1 MSKLETNIIAP
12 STGTTLTLGESG
24 DSIVVPSG
32 VTITNNGTQTG
43 FGGTNSPAWSVTT
56 NGSAQSV
63 SVNSRTIVQF
73 NTENFDLG
81 SVFNTST
88 YKATPTSGKYLL
100 TANVTMKPTAAGVYQ
115 MWIQIMKNTTTIAK
129 QGILL
134 SSAEYETNVAQSFD
148 CSVTATANGTD
159 TFHVEVY
166 YYNGTAQVM
175 AIDGNAPQN
184 FSGIKIIE

>member
-1 MSKLETNIIAP
+1 MPLTKIQSLGITDGTIAIADF
-12 STGTTLTLGESG
+12 SATGTPSATTFLRG
-24 DSIVVPSG
+24 DNSWVAA
-32 VTITNNGTQTG
+32 
-43 FGGTNSPAWSVTT
+43 GGANTPAWSVTT
-56 NGSAQSV
+56 NGSSQSI

-81 SVFNTST
+81 SVFNTTT
-88 YKATPTSGKYLL
+88 YKATPTSGKYFLS
-100 TANVTMKPTAAGVYQ
+100 ANVTMKPTAGGVYQ

-129 QGILL
+129 QGYLL
-134 SSAEYETNVAQSFD
+134 SSAEYESAVGQSYN
-148 CSVTATANGTD
+148 CSVAATANGTD

-166 YYNGTAQVM
+166 YYNGTAEVM